1 MSRLSVHFCMESIKR
16 SEVRRKVID
25 YLKKFYLDF
34 ILYKELP
41 VINKI
46 YNKVWAEDM
55 YEQLDDKQRVTIYLK
70 LTKKTGE

>member
-1 MSRLSVHFCMESIKR
+1 MSRLSVHFCMENIKR

-25 YLKKFYLDF
+25 YLEKFYLDF

-46 YNKVWAEDM
+46 YSKVWAMDM

-70 LTKKTGE
+70 LIKKTGE